1 MNPLFEKADNIITV
15 RRQRDIDHDHAKSQY
30 INTLTGACIL
40 YINASVKITDRLT
53 SINTLVSTF
62 PNDQELGYE
71 VRKLI
76 NQWKDEDVR
85 GSFK

>member
-1 MNPLFEKADNIITV
+1 MNQSEFFNTADKIITV
-15 RRQRDIDHDHAKSQY
+15 RS
-30 INTLTGACIL
+30 T
-40 YINASVKITDRLT
+40 ASMISEIVELKKQ
-53 SINTLVSTF
+53 F